1 MNKNAPSIGGMA
13 AIVGFAL
20 SVVLLLTFLWIAFG
34 GSLPTA
40 PEGYRFKAAFPDA
53 ALLVEE
59 ADVRMAGVNVGKV
72 KGKELAPE
80 RAADHRRDRDR
91 RPLRPDQARR
101 PRDAAPEEP
110 AGRDLRGDRTG

>member
-53 ALLVEE
+53 ALLVVE

-72 KGKELAPE
+72 KGKELGS
-80 RAADHRRDRDR
+80 RRPANDRGDRDR
-91 RPLRPDQARR
+91 RRAS
-101 PRDAAPEEP
+101 PRSSATP
-110 AGRDLRGDRTG
+110 G